1 MKLLGAGIDI
11 VELSRIKK
19 LTDKHKDQF
28 LKRILHSQELAEIED
43 VTNIEA
49 FVAKRFAVKEAA
61 SKALGVGIGKQLSFT
76 DMYVEHDNLGKP
88 LLVFTKECRERLNLT
103 NTNTLLTIADEQSYA
118 VAHVLF
124 YSEG

>member
-11 VELSRIKK
+11 VERSRIKK

-28 LKRILHSQELAEIED
+28 LKRILHARELDEIID
-43 VTNIEA
+43 VVNIEA

-76 DMYVEHDNLGKP
+76 DMFVEHDDLGKP
-88 LLVFTKECRERLNLT
+88 SLVFTQECRERLNLH
-103 NTNTLLTIADEQSYA
+103 NMATLLTIADEQSYA
-118 VAHVLF
+118 VAHVLL
-124 YSEG
+124 YCED